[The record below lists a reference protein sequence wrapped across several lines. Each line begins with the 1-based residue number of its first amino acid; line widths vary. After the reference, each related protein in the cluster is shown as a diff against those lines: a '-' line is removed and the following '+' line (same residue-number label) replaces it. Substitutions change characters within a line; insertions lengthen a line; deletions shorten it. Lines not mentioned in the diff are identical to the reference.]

1 MADSN
6 SKKIKSKSSNEETLA
21 GEILFNRGINYCSIG
36 GTENLFKALDDF
48 EKALEFSGDKDTVV
62 KHKTLF
68 NLGIVYRKIGVLHF
82 MFQNER
88 GNNVDRTDPHC
99 TRVLV

>member
-1 MADSN
+1 MSDSN

-48 EKALEFSGDKDTVV
+48 EKA
-62 KHKTLF
+62 
-68 NLGIVYRKIGVLHF
+68 
-82 MFQNER
+82 
-88 GNNVDRTDPHC
+88 
-99 TRVLV
+99 